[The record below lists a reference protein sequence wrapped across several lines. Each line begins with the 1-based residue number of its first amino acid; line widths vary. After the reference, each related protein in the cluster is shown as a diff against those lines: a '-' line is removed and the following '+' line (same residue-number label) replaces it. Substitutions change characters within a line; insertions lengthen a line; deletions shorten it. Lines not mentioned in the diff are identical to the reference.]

1 MMQDVITTVVAQ
13 SECLECYFSLSLSSR
28 KWNNKQTVDSTD
40 SLEFNESF
48 RDGKVRLSVD
58 SYNNLF
64 VLSSSEEVNVI
75 LICLNSMM

>member
-1 MMQDVITTVVAQ
+1 MQDVITTAVAQ
-13 SECLECYFSLSLSSR
+13 SECLECYFSLSVSSR

-48 RDGKVRLSVD
+48 GDGKVRLSVD
-58 SYNNLF
+58 SNNNLF
-64 VLSSSEEVNVI
+64 VLSSEEVNVI